1 MSINPALF
9 PDPDT
14 LVARM
19 KVALREAGLRLTPQR
34 VAVCQALAESTT
46 HPTAQVL
53 FEQLSTQDAA
63 LSRGTV
69 YNTLEAL
76 AKMGLAQQLVVAGD
90 GAMRFD
96 SNLGPHAHLVCTRC
110 HRVEDYADPA
120 LDLITTDVTQR
131 SGYELRGLC
140 VFYHGLC
147 PACRAAENTHR

>member
-1 MSINPALF
+1 MKTPPPSMPS
-9 PDPDT
+9 PET

-19 KVALREAGLRLTPQR
+19 KVALKEAGLRLTPQR

-46 HPTAQVL
+46 HPTAQAL
-53 FEQLSTQDAA
+53 FEQLAAHDAA
-63 LSRGTV
+63 LSRATV

-90 GAMRFD
+90 GARRFD

-110 HRVEDYADPA
+110 HRVEDYDDPA
-120 LDLITTDVTQR
+120 LGRITSAVTSR

-140 VFYHGLC
+140 IFYHGVC
-147 PACRAAENTHR
+147 PQCRAAEKKRK